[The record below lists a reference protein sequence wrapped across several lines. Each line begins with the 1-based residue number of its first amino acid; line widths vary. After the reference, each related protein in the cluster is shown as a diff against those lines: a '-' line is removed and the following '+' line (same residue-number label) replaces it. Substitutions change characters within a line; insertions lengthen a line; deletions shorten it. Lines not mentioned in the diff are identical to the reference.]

1 MAGQLEIV
9 GILADTKYDNLRNP
23 APATEYV
30 PALQNQNGLL
40 TAVFLARTGGDPL
53 SVIGA
58 IREAVRQIDANL
70 PLMDVA
76 TQVEQIEGRLMQ
88 EKVFAHA
95 YALFGALAMLL
106 ASIGLFG

>member
-9 GILADTKYDNLRNP
+9 GILADTKYDNLRDP

-30 PALQNQNGLL
+30 PALQNGLL

-76 TQVEQIEGRLMQ
+76 TQVEHIEGRLMQ

-95 YALFGALAMLL
+95 CALFGALAMLL